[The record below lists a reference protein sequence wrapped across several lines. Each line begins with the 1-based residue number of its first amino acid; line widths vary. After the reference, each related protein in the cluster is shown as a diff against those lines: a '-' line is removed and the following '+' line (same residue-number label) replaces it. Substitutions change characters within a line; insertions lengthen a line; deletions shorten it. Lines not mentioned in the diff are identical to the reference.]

1 MHSYKDIHVL
11 YCYRYCNCFNISMQ
25 MIQSFW
31 NCLIFITFQWKK
43 TGFFCNLMPFDSCM
57 NVSWHFVLFSK
68 VTMSFVRT
76 QMYIMEESLQLVILS
91 FTIEI
96 KTSDTCWVFVSCFW
110 ISFCVAIPHR
120 IGYDKLIHVQHSAI
134 FKFIYNTVTGIVNF
148 SVMFGKYE
156 LQGNVSK
163 L

>member
-1 MHSYKDIHVL
+1 
-11 YCYRYCNCFNISMQ
+11 MQ

-43 TGFFCNLMPFDSCM
+43 TGVFVIYLMHFDSCM

-96 KTSDTCWVFVSCFW
+96 KTSDTCRVFVSCFW
-110 ISFCVAIPHR
+110 ISFCVAMPHR
-120 IGYDKLIHVQHSAI
+120 IGYDKLIQRSAI
-134 FKFIYNTVTGIVNF
+134 FKFIYNTVTGVVNF
-148 SVMFGKYE
+148 LLCLENMNFKE
-156 LQGNVSK
+156 MCQN
-163 L
+163 

>member
-1 MHSYKDIHVL
+1 
-11 YCYRYCNCFNISMQ
+11 MQ

-43 TGFFCNLMPFDSCM
+43 TGVFVIYLMHFDSCM
-57 NVSWHFVLFSK
+57 NVSWLFVLFSQ

-96 KTSDTCWVFVSCFW
+96 KTSDTCRVFVSCFW
-110 ISFCVAIPHR
+110 ISFCVAMPHR
-120 IGYDKLIHVQHSAI
+120 IGYKLIHVQHSAI
-134 FKFIYNTVTGIVNF
+134 FKFIYNTVTSIVNF
-148 SVMFGKYE
+148 FVMFGKYK